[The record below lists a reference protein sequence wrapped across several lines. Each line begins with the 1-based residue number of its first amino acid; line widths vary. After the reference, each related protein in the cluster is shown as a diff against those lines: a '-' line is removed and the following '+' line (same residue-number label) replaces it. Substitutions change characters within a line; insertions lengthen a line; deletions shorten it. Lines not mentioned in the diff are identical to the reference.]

1 MFLQTYCNIQT
12 TPSWE
17 LVRLK
22 QTCPSGSVS
31 GLELISMGYL
41 FEGGPSENTQYNP
54 TIYSPQLASGET
66 IYAMVFKPHNF
77 TLGVKYPTVLNVY
90 GGPEVQT
97 VSNTFKVSY
106 SSRHSLEVSQLLFS
120 PGHAPAADAHAG
132 RPGLLRGVRGFAW
145 LTPSG
150 RPVRESHPLP
160 DGNGR
165 AGGSG
170 RGAAQAGGPAGLHRY
185 GAGGDSRVVVRYV
198 STTQLC

>member
-22 QTCPSGSVS
+22 QTCQSGSVS

-77 TLGVKYPTVLNVY
+77 ALGVKYPTVLNVY

-97 VSNTFKVSY
+97 VSNTFKVSFT
-106 SSRHSLEVSQLLFS
+106 SFSLRIKFDVTSHFRACVSCGCTCW
-120 PGHAPAADAHAG
+120 PPRDT
-132 RPGLLRGVRGFAW
+132 AW
-145 LTPSG
+145 C
-150 RPVRESHPLP
+150 
-160 DGNGR
+160 
-165 AGGSG
+165 A
-170 RGAAQAGGPAGLHRY
+170 
-185 GAGGDSRVVVRYV
+185 
-198 STTQLC
+198 